1 MSQDGDSAPNDQY
14 PPQILRE
21 SPPRHQI
28 FGSHLSNRE
37 ENQLGRAQDRRQERN
52 FTSTALNDLLFEALS
67 STQRSYNTDSAR
79 SSPFNPPTYPEF
91 SYAYENI
98 SALNG
103 DATSRRTGE
112 SKIECAICLS
122 FCQNPASSLCGH
134 VFCEGCIK
142 SAISKYHRCPI
153 CKRELTLM
161 SIHPLFI

>member
-79 SSPFNPPTYPEF
+79 T
-91 SYAYENI
+91 
-98 SALNG
+98 LNG